1 FWKATSASCS
11 SPLLVLV
18 NSKSG
23 DNQGVKFLRKF
34 KQLLNPAQVFDLMNG
49 GPELGLRLFQKF
61 VTFRILVCGGD
72 GSVGWVLSELDKLK
86 LHKQCQL
93 GVLPLGTGNDLA
105 RVLGWGGLCDDD
117 AQLLQILEKL
127 ERATTKMLD

>member
-1 FWKATSASCS
+1 MYTRVQFFRLGSSTARQQQPLFNIVPFPPGFWKANSAWCS

-49 GPELGLRLFQKF
+49 GP
-61 VTFRILVCGGD
+61 
-72 GSVGWVLSELDKLK
+72 
-86 LHKQCQL
+86 QL
-93 GVLPLGTGNDLA
+93 GYATAPL
-105 RVLGWGGLCDDD
+105 
-117 AQLLQILEKL
+117 
-127 ERATTKMLD
+127 